1 MILMDFGS
9 NYVVVNGVLR
19 TKDEVWKMY
28 YEAFNDNLVTILIP
42 DENNGFI
49 PYPHL
54 NLGTR
59 LNRDYYASLGHA
71 KCFEKINELLLRDKR
86 NSYVVKD
93 FDNIQDRTFIAY
105 KFVEKGSVAI
115 MRTSKDNFLL
125 IFPGFSDDIE
135 KNRIMCDDAL
145 KLIKLLNVNLSQGCF
160 QINGQVIF
168 SLEAFEEYCHL
179 LKSNDKPRKR
189 QLQVKKK
196 K

>member
-28 YEAFNDNLVTILIP
+28 YEAFSDNLVTILIP

-93 FDNIQDRTFIAY
+93 FGNIQDRYLIANR
-105 KFVEKGSVAI
+105 FLAKGAGII

-125 IFPGFSDDIE
+125 IFSGFSDDIE
-135 KNRIMCDDAL
+135 KNKIMCDYAL

>member
-1 MILMDFGS
+1 MDFGS

-28 YEAFNDNLVTILIP
+28 YEAFSDNLVTILIP

-93 FDNIQDRTFIAY
+93 FGNIQDRYLIANR
-105 KFVEKGSVAI
+105 FLAKGAGII

-125 IFPGFSDDIE
+125 IFSGFSDDIE
-135 KNRIMCDDAL
+135 KNKIMCDYAL